1 LPWTHQEI
9 ALNLGTVREVV
20 SRNLNRFQAAG
31 LIQVS
36 HREII
41 VSDREGLQLE
51 AEAEI

>member
-1 LPWTHQEI
+1 
-9 ALNLGTVREVV
+9 VREVV

-36 HREII
+36 HREI
-41 VSDREGLQLE
+41 VVADREGLQLE